1 MTKLRATDLQKFY
14 NEKLQKGRTRSGTA
28 LSSSYVKHMH
38 IIIRG
43 ALKQAVKENI
53 LIRNV
58 ADATSPPKIKN
69 SEMKILTE
77 LTA

>member
-1 MTKLRATDLQKFY
+1 
-14 NEKLQKGRTRSGTA
+14 
-28 LSSSYVKHMH
+28 MH

-58 ADATSPPKIKN
+58 
-69 SEMKILTE
+69 EMQQAFRKSKTLK
-77 LTA
+77 